1 MLQLKQREFQLRKEM
16 SQQHHESADE
26 VPLDLMEDT
35 EDDMEE
41 MEQRF
46 MSTIKQP
53 HKYYVE
59 RSIGGNGQQR
69 ARSESPFAKGGRVR
83 PEDFISVRRQRST
96 SCGYNSDGSDSPL
109 HEQQQRQ
116 IYESNKTSP
125 NKSAAALLLQLLMQ
139 EIK

>member
-1 MLQLKQREFQLRKEM
+1 MGRLLMLQLKQREFQLRKEM
-16 SQQHHESADE
+16 QTQRAADESAYE

-59 RSIGGNGQQR
+59 RSSGGGNCQQR

-96 SCGYNSDGSDSPL
+96 SCGYNSDGSDSQPW
-109 HEQQQRQ
+109 HE
-116 IYESNKTSP
+116 
-125 NKSAAALLLQLLMQ
+125 
-139 EIK
+139 